1 MFRRNI
7 LFKNFYDKPF
17 IFSNE
22 KIKQQCLK
30 FFDKDKNGILTAVE
44 IYRIT
49 TITNELASTQ
59 YDKDTIIDLNILFPN
74 LTSIYS
80 NAFRYVSNLKRLIIP
95 KTVNILNTC
104 FYGSTIDEIII
115 EDLKAQESILWGLN
129 FKTMVIKNKIP
140 PVIYNK
146 NPANYGWAVKNYSKI
161 YVPDDAVD
169 AYKSSPSFSEI
180 PQNIF
185 PISSLPSNF

>member
-1 MFRRNI
+1 M
-7 LFKNFYDKPF
+7 
-17 IFSNE
+17 
-22 KIKQQCLK
+22 K

-115 EDLKAQESILWGLN
+115 EDLKA
-129 FKTMVIKNKIP
+129 
-140 PVIYNK
+140 
-146 NPANYGWAVKNYSKI
+146 
-161 YVPDDAVD
+161 
-169 AYKSSPSFSEI
+169 
-180 PQNIF
+180 
-185 PISSLPSNF
+185 